1 MWNCLHCGGSH
12 IHFEAIGSARREF
25 FWIMPLDFSITEIR
39 VDGGAAKSNLLMQFQ
54 ADMMGVPVIRPKNV
68 ELTALGAALLAGLA
82 IGFWKNKEDITS
94 HLMEERRFVP
104 SMPQEK
110 VLAYRSKWEKA
121 VHCAKIWAE
130 N

>member
-1 MWNCLHCGGSH
+1 M
-12 IHFEAIGSARREF
+12 
-25 FWIMPLDFSITEIR
+25 
-39 VDGGAAKSNLLMQFQ
+39 
-54 ADMMGVPVIRPKNV
+54 IRPKNL

-82 IGFWKNKEDITS
+82 IGFWKNKEQMAS
-94 HLMEERRFVP
+94 YWMEERRFIP

-110 VLAYRSKWEKA
+110 VRAYRSKWEKA

>member
-1 MWNCLHCGGSH
+1 MDVLKAMESDVG
-12 IHFEAIGSARREF
+12 I
-25 FWIMPLDFSITEIR
+25 SIAEIR
-39 VDGGAAKSNLLMQFQ
+39 VDGGAAKNNLLMQFQ
-54 ADMMGVPVIRPKNV
+54 ADMMGVPVIRPKNL

-82 IGFWKNKEDITS
+82 IGFWKNKEEITS
-94 HLMEERRFVP
+94 YWMEERRFIP

-110 VLAYRSKWEKA
+110 VIAYRSKWEKA

>member
-1 MWNCLHCGGSH
+1 MDVLKAMESDVG
-12 IHFEAIGSARREF
+12 
-25 FWIMPLDFSITEIR
+25 FSIAEIR

-54 ADMMGVPVIRPKNV
+54 ADIMGVPVIRPKNL

-82 IGFWKNKEDITS
+82 IGFWKNKEEITS
-94 HLMEERRFVP
+94 SWIKEHRFIP

-110 VLAYRSKWEKA
+110 VIAYRSKWEKA
-121 VHCAKIWAE
+121 VRCAKSWSE